1 MYYDQTA
8 YESGGEI
15 ESELASGTGLLPQP
29 SASLPSFI
37 MMIYSCSLCPDL
49 IFQAHVRCGSLGKAF
64 TINKQTLFT
73 WLILQEAMRLKH
85 LERGI
90 HLPHTSKYHPDAVD
104 IYWAME
110 KTAGV
115 DGLHH
120 VKWCLRKEGMEG
132 SGDERSEGRE
142 GRLGIKKPRK
152 EENQE
157 KARVRIPLQK
167 SLYQTS
173 VYKYQS
179 LFEVRSDLGWAL
191 LFAQGVSPGCG
202 SH

>member
-8 YESGGEI
+8 YESDGEI

-90 HLPHTSKYHPDAVD
+90 HLPHTSKYHPDAID

-120 VKWCLRKEGMEG
+120 VKRCLRKEGVTKG
-132 SGDERSEGRE
+132 VKVGRE
-142 GRLGIKKPRK
+142 GLELKKN
-152 EENQE
+152 EEGGE
-157 KARVRIPLQK
+157 SEK
-167 SLYQTS
+167 SLCSDSTAEIS
-173 VYKYQS
+173 V
-179 LFEVRSDLGWAL
+179 SDECMSIRVCLK
-191 LFAQGVSPGCG
+191 
-202 SH
+202 

>member
-15 ESELASGTGLLPQP
+15 ESELASRTGLLPQP

-90 HLPHTSKYHPDAVD
+90 HLPHTSKYHPDAID

-110 KTAGV
+110 KMAGV

-132 SGDERSEGRE
+132 REWRYGRVE
-142 GRLGIKKPRK
+142 GRLGIRKK
-152 EENQE
+152 
-157 KARVRIPLQK
+157 VREGGESEK
-167 SLYQTS
+167 SLCSDSTAEIS
-173 VYKYQS
+173 VS
-179 LFEVRSDLGWAL
+179 DECISVRVCLK
-191 LFAQGVSPGCG
+191 
-202 SH
+202 

>member
-132 SGDERSEGRE
+132 RGDERSEGRE

-157 KARVRIPLQK
+157 KAVFGFHCRNLCIRQVC
-167 SLYQTS
+167 
-173 VYKYQS
+173 KYQS

>member
-90 HLPHTSKYHPDAVD
+90 HLPHTSKYHPDAID

-132 SGDERSEGRE
+132 RGDERSEGRE
-142 GRLGIKKPRK
+142 GRLGIKKQGRRRIRK
-152 EENQE
+152 KPVFGFHCRNLCIR
-157 KARVRIPLQK
+157 RVCISISIRVCLK
-167 SLYQTS
+167 
-173 VYKYQS
+173 
-179 LFEVRSDLGWAL
+179 
-191 LFAQGVSPGCG
+191 
-202 SH
+202 

>member
-90 HLPHTSKYHPDAVD
+90 HLPHTSKYHPDAID

-132 SGDERSEGRE
+132 RGEKGVKVEKEGLE
-142 GRLGIKKPRK
+142 LKNQGRRRIRKKPVFGFHCR
-152 EENQE
+152 NLCIR
-157 KARVRIPLQK
+157 RVCISISIRVCLK
-167 SLYQTS
+167 
-173 VYKYQS
+173 
-179 LFEVRSDLGWAL
+179 
-191 LFAQGVSPGCG
+191 
-202 SH
+202 

>member
-90 HLPHTSKYHPDAVD
+90 HLPHTSKYHPDAID

-132 SGDERSEGRE
+132 RGEKGVKVEKEGLE
-142 GRLGIKKPRK
+142 LKNQGRRRIRKKPVFGFHCR
-152 EENQE
+152 NLCIR
-157 KARVRIPLQK
+157 RVC
-167 SLYQTS
+167 
-173 VYKYQS
+173 KYQS